1 VEYLV
6 LGPLEVRD
14 GRRSVRVGSAKQ
26 RCLLAALLVH
36 ANAVVSLDR
45 LGDILWGD
53 DPPHDVAATLQTYV
67 SRLRTALDPPDS
79 DGAAA
84 ILTRAPG
91 YLLSLDQ
98 DQVDASRFERLVRD
112 AQGRAGAGEPV
123 AAAALL
129 DEALELWRGDA
140 FAEFAD
146 MDFARVEALRL
157 EELRRVAIEERVEAN
172 LSLGRHAD
180 VVGEL
185 EGITSANPLAER
197 PRRQLMIALYR
208 CGRAADALR
217 AFQEYREILRDELG
231 IDPSAALAQLERDI
245 LDRKPTL
252 DVIAGPEVPAA
263 MVPEDAVVARVA
275 PSPARPARQPWYP
288 PEADVAT
295 PFVDRTEELDRLRQW
310 LTEALTGSPRVVLAS
325 GDPGTGKSR
334 LVAELVRE
342 ARAAGVRPFVG
353 RCLEDSDL
361 SLLALAP
368 VLDALGMDVRSLA
381 DAATL
386 PSPDEHGARLVAVV
400 NATRALMAAA
410 VDRPVLLVLEDVQW
424 ADAVSVT
431 FAAHI
436 VATLAHEGVFRQL
449 PVMFLAT
456 ARPGAVGP
464 SARLLSELAQESVS
478 RTLQLDGLDELGVF
492 SLLEA
497 RTGARPSEALLHLT
511 LRATAGNP
519 LEIEHLVD
527 RLARNGALELRHD
540 EVVAAVV
547 DVAGLPTEADADVDA
562 SLRNLSESARRLVT
576 MLAFL
581 RDGRIGTLRVAAAL
595 ESEVFEVSLDEA
607 IDARLLA
614 DDGARVDFIDRRVRR
629 AVARGVVGRRRLRMH
644 AEIARNLATLVPP
657 EPVVTMEIAE
667 QMDRAGE
674 EADRAILARAAR
686 VAGDEALALGMWND
700 ATRYFEAVLR
710 VAPLADTERAEL
722 ERRAAIAAYHCND
735 ARAAAEHADHAAAL
749 ARDAGDLRL
758 WGEAALMRSRVMWNV
773 KMPEPQPLLEYL
785 EAAGRGHPDTRA
797 QIHVRLSELAFS
809 RMQLEEARVH
819 ADIAQEIAEGI
830 DEQLILARVD
840 FTTGLECFGDLDF
853 TAAHE
858 CFDRCEERAVAAS
871 DSLIQAWA
879 LGRQPLV
886 FWGEGQLELAEIA
899 ATRAAR
905 HDREHGWW
913 GEYSLVAAMRTG
925 VAVAQ
930 GRLGAAERLAADA
943 ASAARRAEPV
953 GAMGLLWSAVAN
965 ARALL
970 GDTLGAYQALDE
982 WEGDDPRAARRYR
995 ALVESLGTVGAER
1008 EEGGPAPEPFAGDAA
1023 RADLMSLALVGFDV
1037 ELADA
1042 LGRADLTTHALRILA
1057 DAYARGARFSSGWC
1071 AFVPRL
1077 AGVACLLT
1085 GDLDAAE
1092 EWLRRALVDGE
1103 QAGAAGEVARARY
1116 DLARTLLAAGRSDD
1130 ARPLL
1135 DAAIAEFEQLG
1146 YRPLLG
1152 AARRLAGRPDAVP
1165 LSADPAWRVI
1175 LITDLVDSTP
1185 LNQRLGDRR
1194 FVEVLREHN
1203 RVVRSRLRQHDGLE
1217 FKHTGDGIG
1226 ATFFTGGAAVQCAL
1240 GIQRDI
1246 ERFNESRDEPLR
1258 IRIGLSAGDV
1268 INNEGDLYG
1277 MAVVEA
1283 FRVCDHA
1290 PHGRVLVSPDI
1301 PVLVQDS
1308 GAYAFRAIGEVA
1320 LKGFSDS
1327 RVLYE
1332 VVDGE

>member
-53 DPPHDVAATLQTYV
+53 DPPNDVAATLQTYV
-67 SRLRTALDPPDS
+67 SRLRTALEPPDS
-79 DGAAA
+79 DGAAP

-91 YLLSLDQ
+91 YLLSLEQ
-98 DQVDASRFERLVRD
+98 DQMDASRFERLVRD
-112 AQGRAGAGEPV
+112 AQSRAGAGEPV

-129 DEALELWRGDA
+129 DEALGLWRGDA
-140 FAEFAD
+140 LAEFAD

-157 EELRRVAIEERVEAN
+157 EELRRVAIDERVEAK
-172 LSLGRHAD
+172 LSLGRHAE

-185 EGITSANPLAER
+185 EGITTADPLAER

-217 AFQEYREILRDELG
+217 AYQEYREILRDELG

-252 DVIAGPEVPAA
+252 EVIAGPEVH
-263 MVPEDAVVARVA
+263 DAVAGEAGPGTSVA
-275 PSPARPARQPWYP
+275 PSPARSFRQPWYP
-288 PEADVAT
+288 PDADVAT
-295 PFVDRTEELDRLRQW
+295 PFVDRTEELDRLRRW
-310 LTEALTGSPRVVLAS
+310 LTEALTGSPRVVLLS
-325 GDPGTGKSR
+325 GDPGAGKSR

-368 VLDALGMDVRSLA
+368 VLDALGMDVRALA
-381 DAATL
+381 DAAAL

-400 NATRALMAAA
+400 NASRALMAAA

-424 ADAVSVT
+424 ADPVSVT
-431 FAAHI
+431 FAAHM

-449 PVMFLAT
+449 PLMFLAT

-464 SARLLSELAQESVS
+464 SGRLLAELVQESVT

-497 RTGARPSEALLHLT
+497 RMGARPSEALLHLA

-519 LEIEHLVD
+519 LEIDHLVD
-527 RLARNGALELRHD
+527 RLARNGTLELQHD
-540 EVVAAVV
+540 EVVASVV
-547 DVAGLPTEADADVDA
+547 DVAGLPTDADSDIDA
-562 SLRNLSESARRLVT
+562 SVRDLSEPARRLVT
-576 MLAFL
+576 VLAFL
-581 RDGRIGTLRVAAAL
+581 RDGRIGTLRVAVAL
-595 ESEVFEVSLDEA
+595 EPDVFEASLDEA
-607 IDARLLA
+607 IDARLLW
-614 DDGARVDFIDRRVRR
+614 DDGARVDFIDSRVRR
-629 AVARGVVGRRRLRMH
+629 VLLRGVVGRRRLRVH
-644 AEIARNLATLVPP
+644 AEIGRNLATMAPP
-657 EPVVTMEIAE
+657 DPVVTMEIAE
-667 QMDRAGE
+667 QMDRAGQ
-674 EADRAILARAAR
+674 EADVTTLARAAR
-686 VAGDEALALGMWND
+686 VAADEALALGMWND

-735 ARAAAEHADHAAAL
+735 ARAAAEHADHAAVL
-749 ARDAGDLRL
+749 ARGAGDLRL

-773 KMPEPQPLLEYL
+773 KVPEPQPLLEYL
-785 EAAGRGHPDTRA
+785 DAVGPGHPDTRA
-797 QIHVRLSELAFS
+797 QIHVRLSELAFG
-809 RMQLEEARVH
+809 RMHLEEARVH
-819 ADIAQEIAEGI
+819 ADTAQQIAEEI

-840 FTTGLECFGDLDF
+840 FTTGLERFGALDF
-853 TAAHE
+853 RAAHE
-858 CFDRCEERAVAAS
+858 CFDRCEDRAVGAS

-886 FWGEGQLELAEIA
+886 FWTEGQLERAETA
-899 ATRAAR
+899 AAHAAR

-913 GEYSLVAAMRTG
+913 GEYSLVAAVRTG
-925 VAVAQ
+925 IAVAQ

-970 GDTLGAYQALDE
+970 GDTLGAYQALDQ
-982 WEGDDPRAARRYR
+982 WEHEDPHAARRYR
-995 ALVESLGTVGAER
+995 VLVESLSSGGAER
-1008 EEGGPAPEPFAGDAA
+1008 AEDGGAPEPFSSDHA
-1023 RADLMSLALVGFDV
+1023 RADLMSLARVGFDV

-1042 LGRADLTTHALRILA
+1042 LGNAGLAARALEILT
-1057 DAYARGARFSSGWC
+1057 DGYARGARFSSGWC
-1071 AFVPRL
+1071 GFVPRL
-1077 AGVACLLT
+1077 AGVACLLS
-1085 GDLDAAE
+1085 GDLGQAE
-1092 EWLRRALVDGE
+1092 EWLQRAVVDGE
-1103 QAGAAGEVARARY
+1103 EAGAAGEVARARY
-1116 DLARTLLAAGRSDD
+1116 DLARTLLAAGRPDD

-1135 DAAIAEFEQLG
+1135 DGAIAELEQLG

-1152 AARRLAGRPDAVP
+1152 AARRLAGTPDVAP
-1165 LSADPAWRVI
+1165 LTDTPAWRVI

-1185 LNQRLGDRR
+1185 LNRRLGDRR

-1203 RVVRSRLRQHDGLE
+1203 RVVRSRLRQHDGVE

-1226 ATFFTGGAAVQCAL
+1226 ATFFTAGAAVGCAL
-1240 GIQRDI
+1240 GIQHDI
-1246 ERFNESRDEPLR
+1246 EEFNESGGEPLQ

-1277 MAVVEA
+1277 VAVIEA

-1290 PHGRVLVSPDI
+1290 TDGRVLVSPDI
-1301 PVLVQDS
+1301 PPLVEGS
-1308 GAYAFRAIGEVA
+1308 GAFAFRAVGEVA

-1327 RVLYE
+1327 RMLYE
-1332 VVDGE
+1332 AVVGE